1 MSLLNFLYLAAGV
14 AVLAVALFLCIALH
28 RLARVLAALEETL
41 MTTDEA
47 IQEVT
52 PELRGSLGSVN
63 DIAAAVNIGLR
74 AAGVGANRLT
84 DVVARSLGPTQSTLY
99 GVRVGARSLL
109 RSFTGLDGATAQ
121 QPPKEIDT

>member
-1 MSLLNFLYLAAGV
+1 MSLLNFLYLAAGL

-28 RLARVLAALEETL
+28 RLARALAALEETL

-52 PELRGSLGSVN
+52 PELRGSLGSAN
-63 DIAAAVNIGLR
+63 DIAAAVNVGLR
-74 AAGVGANRLT
+74 AAGEGANRLT

-109 RSFTGLDGATAQ
+109 RSFTGLDGAAPPE
-121 QPPKEIDT
+121 PPKQMDR

>member
-1 MSLLNFLYLAAGV
+1 MSLLNFLYLAAGL
-14 AVLAVALFLCIALH
+14 AVLAVALFLCIVLH

-63 DIAAAVNIGLR
+63 DIAGAVNVGLR
-74 AAGVGANRLT
+74 AAGEGANRLT
-84 DVVARSLGPTQSTLY
+84 DGIARSLGPTQSTLY
-99 GVRVGARSLL
+99 GVRAGARSLL
-109 RSFTGLDGATAQ
+109 RSFTGLDGAMPPE
-121 QPPKEIDT
+121 PPKEMDR